1 MKKKTII
8 WAAVAVVALLA
19 IGSWLFGS
27 SPDAQKVH
35 IATAPVIKGDVSVSI
50 TATGTIEP
58 VTKVEVGTQ
67 VSGIVDKIYVDYNS
81 EVKKGQLIAEMD
93 KITLMSDLQSSQANY
108 NGQKANFEYQEKTY
122 NRNKALHEK
131 QLISDTEFEQSEY
144 SYMSAKAQYEQS
156 KANLA
161 KAQRNLSY
169 ATIYSPI
176 DGVVINKAVEEGQT
190 VAAGFNTPTL
200 FNIAADLTQMRVVAD
215 VDEADIGGVVEGL
228 RATFTVDAYPDDV
241 FEGTVVQVRLGEKS
255 SSTTSSSVVT
265 YEVVINAPNNDLKLK
280 PRLTANV
287 TIYKQEHKNVTL
299 VPSRALRFTPTPAI
313 GATQINDVDA
323 PHKVW
328 TKEGNVYTAHAVTVG
343 LTGNSMTEVSGI
355 DEGMEVVT
363 DATSTERVN
372 SMMERMSNGPG
383 GGSPGGGGPGGGG
396 PGGGG
401 PGGGGPF

>member
-396 PGGGG
+396 P
-401 PGGGGPF
+401 F

>member
-8 WAAVAVVALLA
+8 WIAVAAIAVLGIGYWALS
-19 IGSWLFGS
+19 GNSTVTNVS
-27 SPDAQKVH
+27 Y
-35 IATAPVIKGDVSVSI
+35 ATAKVSRGNVSASI
-50 TATGTIEP
+50 TATGNIEP
-58 VTKVEVGTQ
+58 VTEVEVGTQ
-67 VSGIVDKIYVDYNS
+67 VSGIIDKIYVDYNS

-144 SYMSAKAQYEQS
+144 SYMSAKAQFEQS

-200 FNIAADLTQMRVVAD
+200 FNIAADLTQMRVIAD
-215 VDEADIGGVVEGL
+215 VDEADIGGIDEGQ
-228 RATFTVDAYPDDV
+228 RATFTVDAYPDEV
-241 FEGTVVQVRLGEKS
+241 FEGTVAQVRLGEKS
-255 SSTTSSSVVT
+255 SSTTTSSVIT
-265 YEVVINAPNNDLKLK
+265 YEVVITAPNPDLKLK

-287 TIYKQEHKNVTL
+287 TIYKNEKQNVL
-299 VPSRALRFTPTPAI
+299 VVPSRALRFTPTKANAPGTI
-313 GATQINDVDA
+313 INDVDA
-323 PHKVW
+323 PQKVW
-328 TKEGNVYTAHAVTVG
+328 TKEGNVLTAHAVTVG
-343 LTGNSMTEVSGI
+343 LSGNSVTEISGL
-355 DEGMEVVT
+355 DEGTEVVT
-363 DATSTERVN
+363 DAMSTVREN
-372 SMMERMSNGPG
+372 SMSFGP
-383 GGSPGGGGPGGGG
+383 PRDGPVG
-396 PGGGG
+396 PM
-401 PGGGGPF
+401 

>member
-8 WAAVAVVALLA
+8 WIAVAVVALLV
-19 IGSWLFGS
+19 IGFWLFSGPS
-27 SPDAQKVH
+27 EAQKVH

-58 VTKVEVGTQ
+58 VTEVEVGTQ
-67 VSGIVDKIYVDYNS
+67 VSGIIDKIYVDYNS

-156 KANLA
+156 RANLA

-215 VDEADIGGVVEGL
+215 VDEADIGGIEEGL

-299 VPSRALRFTPTPAI
+299 VPSRALRFTPTQAI

-323 PHKVW
+323 PQKVW

-343 LTGNSMTEVSGI
+343 LTGNSMTEVTGVTG
-355 DEGMEVVT
+355 GMEVVT

-372 SMMERMSNGPG
+372 SMMERMGNGP
-383 GGSPGGGGPGGGG
+383 GGGPGGGG

-401 PGGGGPF
+401 PGGPF